1 MFSVFV
7 AFIAFPD
14 PVVKMVGLGLAVSIL
29 VDATIVRM
37 ALVPSAMV
45 LLGDANWWLPRWLD
59 RILPSVDL
67 EGERTDGIDTS
78 SPPIGPGDDETV
90 HDTRHELAP
99 DDERVAVR
107 S

>member
-1 MFSVFV
+1 V

-29 VDATIVRM
+29 IDATVVRM

-67 EGERTDGIDTS
+67 EGERVDGIDS
-78 SPPIGPGDDETV
+78 WSPPIEPEKV
-90 HDTRHELAP
+90 EA
-99 DDERVAVR
+99 AVR
-107 S
+107 GSEHVEVGS